1 MAMFAGRSS
10 GGGAALPSYD
20 AAQQFSSISS
30 SFSSSSSSQQQKQQ
44 QQQQQQQ
51 QQHAAPRRERL
62 SAVVLDQEELD
73 NVDELATLASLFR
86 ATELLE
92 KCFTSG
98 LVQPEEYTSRCSML
112 ITQFKALEKSLI
124 AAGLITSA
132 DEFYRQYLNVP
143 GNRNKCNKAYVR
155 LVKEGHPATF
165 DGGTSHVINLEA
177 VSLISENFCTLSD
190 AVQLEMKNMDQL
202 MPLLLELK
210 MNLGKITGLPPDF
223 AAKVKA
229 QFWMEKLHA
238 LRADEEISEE
248 DRRALGTSCD
258 FISIPRGM
266 RLTFSSPFSLP
277 FLPPPHPTRAHTH
290 AHSSNQASTLSCL
303 RAHGATGHRPTEGKR
318 DGPCGW
324 SMLCVMCVQRRFV
337 IRCRS
342 KFVVLCPM

>member
-1 MAMFAGRSS
+1 M
-10 GGGAALPSYD
+10 PSYD
-20 AAQQFSSISS
+20 AVSSP
-30 SFSSSSSSQQQKQQ
+30 SSSSQQQ
-44 QQQQQQQ
+44 
-51 QQHAAPRRERL
+51 PPVRRERL

-98 LVQPEEYTSRCSML
+98 LVPPEEYTSRCSML

-124 AAGLITSA
+124 AAGLIKSA

-165 DGGTSHVINLEA
+165 DGGTSHVISLEA

-190 AVQLEMKNMDQL
+190 AVQLELKNVDQL

-210 MNLGKITGLPPDF
+210 MNLGKIGGLPPDF

-248 DRRALGTSCD
+248 DRRALGAYGKVTHPWNNPPLLR
-258 FISIPRGM
+258 IEVPRIVCHH
-266 RLTFSSPFSLP
+266 
-277 FLPPPHPTRAHTH
+277 LPPLATTHPLLTPRPRCK
-290 AHSSNQASTLSCL
+290 QVSTLSCL
-303 RAHGATGHRPTEGKR
+303 KARGATGRRPTEARAVRGSL
-318 DGPCGW
+318 G
-324 SMLCVMCVQRRFV
+324 V
-337 IRCRS
+337 
-342 KFVVLCPM
+342 

>member
-1 MAMFAGRSS
+1 MFSSRSS
-10 GGGAALPSYD
+10 IGSSSGGAALPSYD
-20 AAQQFSSISS
+20 AVSSP
-30 SFSSSSSSQQQKQQ
+30 SSSSQQQ
-44 QQQQQQQ
+44 
-51 QQHAAPRRERL
+51 PPVRRERL

-98 LVQPEEYTSRCSML
+98 LVPPEEYTSRCSML

-124 AAGLITSA
+124 AAGLIKSA

-165 DGGTSHVINLEA
+165 DGGTSHVISLEA

-190 AVQLEMKNMDQL
+190 AVQLELKNVDQL

-210 MNLGKITGLPPDF
+210 MNLGKIGGLPPDF

-248 DRRALGTSCD
+248 DRRALGAYC
-258 FISIPRGM
+258 RGHSFLNQPS
-266 RLTFSSPFSLP
+266 RASNRGPSRC
-277 FLPPPHPTRAHTH
+277 LPPLTLTTPYIPPSMQAGLDIELSQSAWRHWTSAH
-290 AHSSNQASTLSCL
+290 
-303 RAHGATGHRPTEGKR
+303 
-318 DGPCGW
+318 
-324 SMLCVMCVQRRFV
+324 
-337 IRCRS
+337 
-342 KFVVLCPM
+342 